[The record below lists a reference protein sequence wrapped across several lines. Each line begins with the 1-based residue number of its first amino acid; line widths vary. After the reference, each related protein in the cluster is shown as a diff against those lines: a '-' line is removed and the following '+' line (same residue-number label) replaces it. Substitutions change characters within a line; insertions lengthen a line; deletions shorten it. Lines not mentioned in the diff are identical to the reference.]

1 MFKIVTKETSF
12 EENQDVDYLYTI
24 VLVYVQEDI
33 VMFYSYINQGKAETL
48 GEIRKKKE
56 QVETKTE
63 KKETEKKEANQNIT
77 KIQNDLATQQV
88 SRKLFKVPFVKEFL
102 CMGKCQLYS
111 SI

>member
-88 SRKLFKVPFVKEFL
+88 SIFVR
-102 CMGKCQLYS
+102 
-111 SI
+111 